1 MEESKE
7 LLREEKSNLFSI
19 FIRMMYRGICFF
31 IKFSVYL
38 CLSFIQMIID
48 IVYKLMDFENWNF
61 LNKREDAKQQR
72 LLEVEVD
79 ENSTRHEYIVK
90 RSKEYDERYKEI
102 SNLLHSDDD
111 KEIVINSVISNDILA
126 KIDIIVYES
135 EKNALRQGYKF
146 AKETKCM
153 LDDESV
159 YKDYIQSRV
168 MRGE

>member
-1 MEESKE
+1 MQTI
-7 LLREEKSNLFSI
+7 LV
-19 FIRMMYRGICFF
+19 C
-31 IKFSVYL
+31 
-38 CLSFIQMIID
+38 
-48 IVYKLMDFENWNF
+48 
-61 LNKREDAKQQR
+61 
-72 LLEVEVD
+72 
-79 ENSTRHEYIVK
+79 
-90 RSKEYDERYKEI
+90 
-102 SNLLHSDDD
+102 DDD

>member
-1 MEESKE
+1 MQTI
-7 LLREEKSNLFSI
+7 LV
-19 FIRMMYRGICFF
+19 C
-31 IKFSVYL
+31 
-38 CLSFIQMIID
+38 
-48 IVYKLMDFENWNF
+48 
-61 LNKREDAKQQR
+61 
-72 LLEVEVD
+72 
-79 ENSTRHEYIVK
+79 
-90 RSKEYDERYKEI
+90 
-102 SNLLHSDDD
+102 DDD
-111 KEIVINSVISNDILA
+111 KEIVINSVISNDILG